1 MSARICFI
9 TAIYGDY
16 DKTCKKFVKQTVDAD
31 FICFTNNDQIQSNG
45 WKIDTTPYH
54 LQNKSELDNDKYNNS
69 LCNNMNNFNVAKYY
83 KQSFQKIPIL
93 QGYDAIV
100 WMDGTIEIIWE
111 KTGEWI
117 LNKIGKEKIIG
128 WHHEFR
134 MGNLKL
140 EVNASHNSRYL
151 STSLNGQPQSY
162 QDVDAQYKQYL
173 ADGYSELFFKK
184 QKSHTPNFG
193 VWITCFVAF
202 NNKDP
207 SVTKFLDMWYLQT
220 LKYTTQD
227 QIGFSYVAQKTR
239 LLPYTLP
246 NKEILGPAPHD
257 KTQFYI
263 KHSHGK

>member
-1 MSARICFI
+1 
-9 TAIYGDY
+9 
-16 DKTCKKFVKQTVDAD
+16 
-31 FICFTNNDQIQSNG
+31 
-45 WKIDTTPYH
+45 
-54 LQNKSELDNDKYNNS
+54 
-69 LCNNMNNFNVAKYY
+69 MNNFNVAKYY

-111 KTGEWI
+111 NTGEWI

-151 STSLNGQPQSY
+151 SNTLNGQPQSY

-173 ADGYSELFFKK
+173 ADGYSELFYKK

-202 NNKDP
+202 NNKDL
-207 SVTKFLDMWYLQT
+207 SVSNFLDMWYLQT

-239 LLPYTLP
+239 LLPFTLP

-263 KHSHGK
+263 KHPHGK